1 MERLLWCIVWY
12 YTSDQASN
20 RVRLALHRMQS
31 RLYTA
36 YAHAK
41 QTLPQIYYRSRACGL
56 CFISNVESAL
66 HAVKCQ
72 PDSVRSLVTDII

>member
-41 QTLPQIYYRSRACGL
+41 QTLPQI
-56 CFISNVESAL
+56 FIGHVHVGYVLS
-66 HAVKCQ
+66 
-72 PDSVRSLVTDII
+72 PM